1 MNNNTLDGVK
11 MLHHDEM
18 RNYDRIQGKI
28 ISVIMNHGCKI
39 IETPSFEDYDVYQ
52 HFFPQ
57 LRQQMVKTIDT
68 DGRVLVLR
76 PDVTLPIVETAAR
89 EFPRSNQ
96 LLKFGYVSTVFREY
110 YGRSTYGKDFL
121 QGGIEILGD
130 SSPECDGE
138 VIVTAAEILKAVGVE
153 NIRIDMAERNL
164 VACKSYIAS
173 LPISSDARKALE
185 ALPVLFG
192 PYAQTLSKARDY
204 SINSGMLNALSRLE
218 RVYDYILYAGYADK
232 VQLDFGFASRLG
244 YYTPACGFGMNIN
257 LLYEYMSDAGL
268 LEDTEPSFQMAVS
281 YTQGDQTLVR
291 DLMNWRDRGFRVAA
305 YPDSSFIDSADY
317 SIHAIYRNGSYYK
330 DGKAM
335 TAKGRIHK
343 VVMKYLA
350 ESGYDFPTYSEESR
364 KLIFEDAKGQLKV
377 TLVKS
382 PDVAVYVERGAA
394 DVGIVGKDVLIEE
407 GHEIPAHCP
416 RLFRSQSPQRRHHQ
430 AQRVRR
436 TGTDRRL
443 VRCHRRYRR
452 NG

>member
-153 NIRIDMAERNL
+153 NIRIDIGTAAYTQALFDGLPLSEEQKATLKGYMAERNL

-185 ALPVLFG
+185 ALPILFG

-244 YYTPACGFGMNIN
+244 YYTDTVFKVYVDGALYDIIDGGRYDQLSSRFGVDRSACGFGMNIN

-335 TAKGRIHK
+335 TAEELEALMGR
-343 VVMKYLA
+343 L
-350 ESGYDFPTYSEESR
+350 
-364 KLIFEDAKGQLKV
+364 
-377 TLVKS
+377 
-382 PDVAVYVERGAA
+382 
-394 DVGIVGKDVLIEE
+394 
-407 GHEIPAHCP
+407 
-416 RLFRSQSPQRRHHQ
+416 
-430 AQRVRR
+430 
-436 TGTDRRL
+436 
-443 VRCHRRYRR
+443 
-452 NG
+452 

>member
-76 PDVTLPIVETAAR
+76 PDVTLPLVETAAR

-153 NIRIDMAERNL
+153 NIRIDIGTAAYTQALFDGLPISEEEKETLKGYMAARNL
-164 VACKSYIAS
+164 VACKSYIAA
-173 LPISSDARKALE
+173 LPVSADARKALE

-244 YYTPACGFGMNIN
+244 YYTDTVFKVYVDGALYDIIDGGRYDQLSSRFGVDRPACGFGMNIN
-257 LLYEYMSDAGL
+257 LLYEYMNDAGL

-281 YTQGDQTLVR
+281 YTAGDQTLVR
-291 DLMNWRDRGFRVAA
+291 DLMNWRSRGFRVAA
-305 YPDSSFIDSADY
+305 YPDSSFIDSGDY

-335 TAKGRIHK
+335 TAEELEALMGR
-343 VVMKYLA
+343 L
-350 ESGYDFPTYSEESR
+350 
-364 KLIFEDAKGQLKV
+364 
-377 TLVKS
+377 
-382 PDVAVYVERGAA
+382 
-394 DVGIVGKDVLIEE
+394 
-407 GHEIPAHCP
+407 
-416 RLFRSQSPQRRHHQ
+416 
-430 AQRVRR
+430 
-436 TGTDRRL
+436 
-443 VRCHRRYRR
+443 
-452 NG
+452 

>member
-153 NIRIDMAERNL
+153 NIRIDIGTAAYTQALFDGLPLSEEQKATLKGYMAERNL

-244 YYTPACGFGMNIN
+244 YYTDTVFKVYVDGALYDIIDGGRYDKLSSRFGVDRPACGFGMNIN

-335 TAKGRIHK
+335 TAEELEALMGR
-343 VVMKYLA
+343 L
-350 ESGYDFPTYSEESR
+350 
-364 KLIFEDAKGQLKV
+364 
-377 TLVKS
+377 
-382 PDVAVYVERGAA
+382 
-394 DVGIVGKDVLIEE
+394 
-407 GHEIPAHCP
+407 
-416 RLFRSQSPQRRHHQ
+416 
-430 AQRVRR
+430 
-436 TGTDRRL
+436 
-443 VRCHRRYRR
+443 
-452 NG
+452 

>member
-153 NIRIDMAERNL
+153 NIRIDIGTAAYTQALFDGLPLSEEQKATLKGYMAERNL

-244 YYTPACGFGMNIN
+244 YYTDTVFKVYVDGALYDIIDGGRYNQLSSRFGVDRPACGFGMNIN

-335 TAKGRIHK
+335 TAEELEALMGR
-343 VVMKYLA
+343 L
-350 ESGYDFPTYSEESR
+350 
-364 KLIFEDAKGQLKV
+364 
-377 TLVKS
+377 
-382 PDVAVYVERGAA
+382 
-394 DVGIVGKDVLIEE
+394 
-407 GHEIPAHCP
+407 
-416 RLFRSQSPQRRHHQ
+416 
-430 AQRVRR
+430 
-436 TGTDRRL
+436 
-443 VRCHRRYRR
+443 
-452 NG
+452 

>member
-153 NIRIDMAERNL
+153 NIRIDIGTAAYTQALFDGLPLSEEQKATLKGYMAERNL
-164 VACKSYIAS
+164 VACKSYITS

-244 YYTPACGFGMNIN
+244 YYTDTVFKVYVDGALYDIIDGGRYDQLSSRFGVDRPACGFGMNIN

-335 TAKGRIHK
+335 TA
-343 VVMKYLA
+343 
-350 ESGYDFPTYSEESR
+350 EE
-364 KLIFEDAKGQLKV
+364 LEALM
-377 TLVKS
+377 
-382 PDVAVYVERGAA
+382 
-394 DVGIVGKDVLIEE
+394 
-407 GHEIPAHCP
+407 
-416 RLFRSQSPQRRHHQ
+416 
-430 AQRVRR
+430 
-436 TGTDRRL
+436 RRL
-443 VRCHRRYRR
+443 
-452 NG
+452 

>member
-153 NIRIDMAERNL
+153 NIRIDIGTAAYTQALFDGLPLSEEQKATLKGYMAERNL

-244 YYTPACGFGMNIN
+244 YYTDTVFKVYVDGALYDIIDGGRYDQLSSRFGVDRPACGFGMNIN

-268 LEDTEPSFQMAVS
+268 LEDAEPSFQMAVS
-281 YTQGDQTLVR
+281 YTAGDQTLVR
-291 DLMNWRDRGFRVAA
+291 DLMNWRNRGFRVAA

-335 TAKGRIHK
+335 TAEELEALMGR
-343 VVMKYLA
+343 L
-350 ESGYDFPTYSEESR
+350 
-364 KLIFEDAKGQLKV
+364 
-377 TLVKS
+377 
-382 PDVAVYVERGAA
+382 
-394 DVGIVGKDVLIEE
+394 
-407 GHEIPAHCP
+407 
-416 RLFRSQSPQRRHHQ
+416 
-430 AQRVRR
+430 
-436 TGTDRRL
+436 
-443 VRCHRRYRR
+443 
-452 NG
+452 

>member
-153 NIRIDMAERNL
+153 NIRIDIGTAAYTQALFDGLPLSEEQKATLKGYMAERNL

-244 YYTPACGFGMNIN
+244 YYTDTVFKVYVDGALYDIIDGGRYDQMSARFGVDRPACGFGMNIN

-335 TAKGRIHK
+335 TAEELEELMGR
-343 VVMKYLA
+343 L
-350 ESGYDFPTYSEESR
+350 
-364 KLIFEDAKGQLKV
+364 
-377 TLVKS
+377 
-382 PDVAVYVERGAA
+382 
-394 DVGIVGKDVLIEE
+394 
-407 GHEIPAHCP
+407 
-416 RLFRSQSPQRRHHQ
+416 
-430 AQRVRR
+430 
-436 TGTDRRL
+436 
-443 VRCHRRYRR
+443 
-452 NG
+452 

>member
-1 MNNNTLDGVK
+1 MNNNTLDGVR

-153 NIRIDMAERNL
+153 NIRIDIGTAAYTQALFDGLPLSEEQKATLKGYMAERNL

-244 YYTPACGFGMNIN
+244 YYTDTVFKVYVDGALYDIIDGGRYDQLSSRFGVDRPACGFGMNIN

-335 TAKGRIHK
+335 TAEELEALMGR
-343 VVMKYLA
+343 L
-350 ESGYDFPTYSEESR
+350 
-364 KLIFEDAKGQLKV
+364 
-377 TLVKS
+377 
-382 PDVAVYVERGAA
+382 
-394 DVGIVGKDVLIEE
+394 
-407 GHEIPAHCP
+407 
-416 RLFRSQSPQRRHHQ
+416 
-430 AQRVRR
+430 
-436 TGTDRRL
+436 
-443 VRCHRRYRR
+443 
-452 NG
+452 

>member
-153 NIRIDMAERNL
+153 NIRIDIGTAAYTQALFDGLPLSEEQKATLKGYMAERNL

-244 YYTPACGFGMNIN
+244 YYTDTVFKVYVDGALYDIIDGGRYDQLSSRFGVDRPACGFGMNIN

-335 TAKGRIHK
+335 TAEELEELMGR
-343 VVMKYLA
+343 L
-350 ESGYDFPTYSEESR
+350 
-364 KLIFEDAKGQLKV
+364 
-377 TLVKS
+377 
-382 PDVAVYVERGAA
+382 
-394 DVGIVGKDVLIEE
+394 
-407 GHEIPAHCP
+407 
-416 RLFRSQSPQRRHHQ
+416 
-430 AQRVRR
+430 
-436 TGTDRRL
+436 
-443 VRCHRRYRR
+443 
-452 NG
+452 

>member
-1 MNNNTLDGVK
+1 MLSNTLDGVK

-18 RNYDRIQGKI
+18 RNYDRIQGKLV
-28 ISVIMNHGCKI
+28 SVIMNHGCKI

-52 HFFPQ
+52 HYFPQ

-121 QGGIEILGD
+121 QGGIEILRD

-153 NIRIDMAERNL
+153 NIRIDIGTAAYTQALFDGLPLSEEQKATLKGYMAERNL

-244 YYTPACGFGMNIN
+244 YYTDTVFKVYVDGALYDIIDGGRYDQLSSRFGVDRPACGFGMNIN

-335 TAKGRIHK
+335 TAEELEALMGR
-343 VVMKYLA
+343 L
-350 ESGYDFPTYSEESR
+350 
-364 KLIFEDAKGQLKV
+364 
-377 TLVKS
+377 
-382 PDVAVYVERGAA
+382 
-394 DVGIVGKDVLIEE
+394 
-407 GHEIPAHCP
+407 
-416 RLFRSQSPQRRHHQ
+416 
-430 AQRVRR
+430 
-436 TGTDRRL
+436 
-443 VRCHRRYRR
+443 
-452 NG
+452 

>member
-153 NIRIDMAERNL
+153 NIRIDIGTAAYTQALFDGLPLSEEQKATLKGYMAERNL
-164 VACKSYIAS
+164 VACKSDIAS

-244 YYTPACGFGMNIN
+244 YYTDTVFKVYVDGALYDIIDGGRYDQLSSRFGVDRPACGFGMNIN

-335 TAKGRIHK
+335 TAEELEALMGR
-343 VVMKYLA
+343 L
-350 ESGYDFPTYSEESR
+350 
-364 KLIFEDAKGQLKV
+364 
-377 TLVKS
+377 
-382 PDVAVYVERGAA
+382 
-394 DVGIVGKDVLIEE
+394 
-407 GHEIPAHCP
+407 
-416 RLFRSQSPQRRHHQ
+416 
-430 AQRVRR
+430 
-436 TGTDRRL
+436 
-443 VRCHRRYRR
+443 
-452 NG
+452 

>member
-153 NIRIDMAERNL
+153 NIRIDIGTAAYTQALFDGLPLSEEQKATLKGYMAERTL

-244 YYTPACGFGMNIN
+244 YYTDTVFKVYVDGALYDIIDGGRYDQLSSRFGVDRPACGFGMNIN

-335 TAKGRIHK
+335 TAEELEALMGR
-343 VVMKYLA
+343 L
-350 ESGYDFPTYSEESR
+350 
-364 KLIFEDAKGQLKV
+364 
-377 TLVKS
+377 
-382 PDVAVYVERGAA
+382 
-394 DVGIVGKDVLIEE
+394 
-407 GHEIPAHCP
+407 
-416 RLFRSQSPQRRHHQ
+416 
-430 AQRVRR
+430 
-436 TGTDRRL
+436 
-443 VRCHRRYRR
+443 
-452 NG
+452 

>member
-96 LLKFGYVSTVFREY
+96 LLKFGYVSKVFREY

-153 NIRIDMAERNL
+153 NIRIDIGTAAYTQALFDGLPLSEEQKATLKGYMAERNL

-185 ALPVLFG
+185 ALPILFG
-192 PYAQTLSKARDY
+192 PYAQTLSKALDY

-244 YYTPACGFGMNIN
+244 YYTDTVFKVYVDGALYDIIDGGRYDQLSSRFGVDRPACGFGMNIN

-335 TAKGRIHK
+335 TAEELEALMGR
-343 VVMKYLA
+343 L
-350 ESGYDFPTYSEESR
+350 
-364 KLIFEDAKGQLKV
+364 
-377 TLVKS
+377 
-382 PDVAVYVERGAA
+382 
-394 DVGIVGKDVLIEE
+394 
-407 GHEIPAHCP
+407 
-416 RLFRSQSPQRRHHQ
+416 
-430 AQRVRR
+430 
-436 TGTDRRL
+436 
-443 VRCHRRYRR
+443 
-452 NG
+452 

>member
-153 NIRIDMAERNL
+153 NIRIDIGTAAYTQALFDGLPLSEEQKAPLKGYMAERNL

-244 YYTPACGFGMNIN
+244 YYTDTVFKVYVDGALYDIIDGGRYDQLSSRFGVDRPACGFGMNIN

-335 TAKGRIHK
+335 TAEELEALMGR
-343 VVMKYLA
+343 L
-350 ESGYDFPTYSEESR
+350 
-364 KLIFEDAKGQLKV
+364 
-377 TLVKS
+377 
-382 PDVAVYVERGAA
+382 
-394 DVGIVGKDVLIEE
+394 
-407 GHEIPAHCP
+407 
-416 RLFRSQSPQRRHHQ
+416 
-430 AQRVRR
+430 
-436 TGTDRRL
+436 
-443 VRCHRRYRR
+443 
-452 NG
+452 

>member
-153 NIRIDMAERNL
+153 NIRIDIGTAAYTQALFDGLPLSEEQKATLKGYMAERNL
-164 VACKSYIAS
+164 VACKSYITS

-244 YYTPACGFGMNIN
+244 YYTDTVFKVYVDGALYDIIDGGRYDQLSSRFGVDRPACGFGMNIN
-257 LLYEYMSDAGL
+257 LLYEYMNDAGL
-268 LEDTEPSFQMAVS
+268 LEDAEPSFQMAVS
-281 YTQGDQTLVR
+281 YTAGDQTLVR
-291 DLMNWRDRGFRVAA
+291 DLMNWRNRGFRVAA
-305 YPDSSFIDSADY
+305 YPDSSFIDSGDY

-335 TAKGRIHK
+335 TAEELEALMGR
-343 VVMKYLA
+343 L
-350 ESGYDFPTYSEESR
+350 
-364 KLIFEDAKGQLKV
+364 
-377 TLVKS
+377 
-382 PDVAVYVERGAA
+382 
-394 DVGIVGKDVLIEE
+394 
-407 GHEIPAHCP
+407 
-416 RLFRSQSPQRRHHQ
+416 
-430 AQRVRR
+430 
-436 TGTDRRL
+436 
-443 VRCHRRYRR
+443 
-452 NG
+452 

>member
-76 PDVTLPIVETAAR
+76 PDVTLPLVETAAR
-89 EFPRSNQ
+89 EFPRSDQ

-153 NIRIDMAERNL
+153 NIRIDIGTAAYTQALFDGLPISEEEKATLKGYMAKRNL

-173 LPISSDARKALE
+173 LSVSSDARKALE

-192 PYAQTLSKARDY
+192 PYAQTLSKAKEY

-232 VQLDFGFASRLG
+232 VQLDFGFASQLG
-244 YYTPACGFGMNIN
+244 YYTDTVFKVYVDGALYDIIDGGRYDRLSSRFGVDRPACGFGMNIN

-268 LEDTEPSFQMAVS
+268 LEDTEPSFQLAVS
-281 YTQGDQTLVR
+281 YTSGDQTLVR
-291 DLMNWRDRGFRVAA
+291 DLMNWRSRGFRVAA

-335 TAKGRIHK
+335 TAEELEALMGR
-343 VVMKYLA
+343 L
-350 ESGYDFPTYSEESR
+350 
-364 KLIFEDAKGQLKV
+364 
-377 TLVKS
+377 
-382 PDVAVYVERGAA
+382 
-394 DVGIVGKDVLIEE
+394 
-407 GHEIPAHCP
+407 
-416 RLFRSQSPQRRHHQ
+416 
-430 AQRVRR
+430 
-436 TGTDRRL
+436 
-443 VRCHRRYRR
+443 
-452 NG
+452 

>member
-153 NIRIDMAERNL
+153 NIRIDIGTAAYTQALFDGLPLSEEQKATLKGYMAERNL

-204 SINSGMLNALSRLE
+204 SINSGMLNAFSRLE

-244 YYTPACGFGMNIN
+244 YYTDTVFKVYVDGALYDIIDGGRYDQLSSRFGVDRPACGFGMNIN

-281 YTQGDQTLVR
+281 YTQCDQTLVR

-335 TAKGRIHK
+335 TAEELEALMGR
-343 VVMKYLA
+343 L
-350 ESGYDFPTYSEESR
+350 
-364 KLIFEDAKGQLKV
+364 
-377 TLVKS
+377 
-382 PDVAVYVERGAA
+382 
-394 DVGIVGKDVLIEE
+394 
-407 GHEIPAHCP
+407 
-416 RLFRSQSPQRRHHQ
+416 
-430 AQRVRR
+430 
-436 TGTDRRL
+436 
-443 VRCHRRYRR
+443 
-452 NG
+452 

>member
-52 HFFPQ
+52 YFFPQ

-153 NIRIDMAERNL
+153 NIRIDIGTAAYTQALFDGLPLSEEQKATLKGYMAERNL

-244 YYTPACGFGMNIN
+244 YYTDTVFKVYVDGALYDIIDGGRYDQLSSRFGVDRPACGFGMNIN

-335 TAKGRIHK
+335 TA
-343 VVMKYLA
+343 
-350 ESGYDFPTYSEESR
+350 EE
-364 KLIFEDAKGQLKV
+364 LEALM
-377 TLVKS
+377 
-382 PDVAVYVERGAA
+382 
-394 DVGIVGKDVLIEE
+394 
-407 GHEIPAHCP
+407 
-416 RLFRSQSPQRRHHQ
+416 
-430 AQRVRR
+430 
-436 TGTDRRL
+436 RRL
-443 VRCHRRYRR
+443 
-452 NG
+452 

>member
-153 NIRIDMAERNL
+153 NIRIDIGTAAYTQALFDGLPLSEEQKATLKGYMAERNL

-244 YYTPACGFGMNIN
+244 YYTDTVFKVYVDGALYDIIDGGRYDQLSSRFGVDRPACGFGMNIN

-335 TAKGRIHK
+335 TAEELEAFMGR
-343 VVMKYLA
+343 L
-350 ESGYDFPTYSEESR
+350 
-364 KLIFEDAKGQLKV
+364 
-377 TLVKS
+377 
-382 PDVAVYVERGAA
+382 
-394 DVGIVGKDVLIEE
+394 
-407 GHEIPAHCP
+407 
-416 RLFRSQSPQRRHHQ
+416 
-430 AQRVRR
+430 
-436 TGTDRRL
+436 
-443 VRCHRRYRR
+443 
-452 NG
+452 

>member
-130 SSPECDGE
+130 SSPECDGD

-153 NIRIDMAERNL
+153 NIRIDIGTAAYTQALFDGLPLSEEQKATLKGYMAERNL

-244 YYTPACGFGMNIN
+244 YYTDTVFKVYVDGALYDIIDGGRYDQMSSRFGVDRPACGFGMNIN

-335 TAKGRIHK
+335 TAEELEELMGR
-343 VVMKYLA
+343 L
-350 ESGYDFPTYSEESR
+350 
-364 KLIFEDAKGQLKV
+364 
-377 TLVKS
+377 
-382 PDVAVYVERGAA
+382 
-394 DVGIVGKDVLIEE
+394 
-407 GHEIPAHCP
+407 
-416 RLFRSQSPQRRHHQ
+416 
-430 AQRVRR
+430 
-436 TGTDRRL
+436 
-443 VRCHRRYRR
+443 
-452 NG
+452 

>member
-89 EFPRSNQ
+89 EFPQSNQ

-153 NIRIDMAERNL
+153 NIRIDIGTAAYTQALFDGLPLSEEQKATLKGYMAERNL

-244 YYTPACGFGMNIN
+244 YYTDTVFKVYVDGALYDIIDGGRYDQLSSRFGVDRPACGFGMNIN

-335 TAKGRIHK
+335 TAEELEALMGR
-343 VVMKYLA
+343 L
-350 ESGYDFPTYSEESR
+350 
-364 KLIFEDAKGQLKV
+364 
-377 TLVKS
+377 
-382 PDVAVYVERGAA
+382 
-394 DVGIVGKDVLIEE
+394 
-407 GHEIPAHCP
+407 
-416 RLFRSQSPQRRHHQ
+416 
-430 AQRVRR
+430 
-436 TGTDRRL
+436 
-443 VRCHRRYRR
+443 
-452 NG
+452 

>member
-28 ISVIMNHGCKI
+28 IFVIMNHGCKI

-153 NIRIDMAERNL
+153 NIRIDIGTAAYTQALFDGLPLSEEQKATLKGYMAERNL

-244 YYTPACGFGMNIN
+244 YYTDTVFKVYVDGALYDIIDGGRYDQLSSRFGVDRPACGFGMNIN

-335 TAKGRIHK
+335 TA
-343 VVMKYLA
+343 
-350 ESGYDFPTYSEESR
+350 EE
-364 KLIFEDAKGQLKV
+364 LEALM
-377 TLVKS
+377 
-382 PDVAVYVERGAA
+382 
-394 DVGIVGKDVLIEE
+394 
-407 GHEIPAHCP
+407 
-416 RLFRSQSPQRRHHQ
+416 
-430 AQRVRR
+430 
-436 TGTDRRL
+436 RRL
-443 VRCHRRYRR
+443 
-452 NG
+452 

>member
-76 PDVTLPIVETAAR
+76 PDVTLPLVETAAR

-153 NIRIDMAERNL
+153 NIRIDIGTAAYTQALFDGLPISEEEKETLKGYMADHNL
-164 VACKSYIAS
+164 VACKSYIAA
-173 LPISSDARKALE
+173 LPVSADARKALE

-244 YYTPACGFGMNIN
+244 YYTDTVFKVYVDGALYDIIDGGRYDQLSSRFGVDRPACGFGMNIN
-257 LLYEYMSDAGL
+257 LLYEYMNDAGL

-281 YTQGDQTLVR
+281 YTAGDQTLVR
-291 DLMNWRDRGFRVAA
+291 DLMNWRSRGFRVAA
-305 YPDSSFIDSADY
+305 YPDSSFIDSGDY

-335 TAKGRIHK
+335 TAEELEALMGR
-343 VVMKYLA
+343 L
-350 ESGYDFPTYSEESR
+350 
-364 KLIFEDAKGQLKV
+364 
-377 TLVKS
+377 
-382 PDVAVYVERGAA
+382 
-394 DVGIVGKDVLIEE
+394 
-407 GHEIPAHCP
+407 
-416 RLFRSQSPQRRHHQ
+416 
-430 AQRVRR
+430 
-436 TGTDRRL
+436 
-443 VRCHRRYRR
+443 
-452 NG
+452 

>member
-153 NIRIDMAERNL
+153 NIRIDIGTAAYTQALFDGLPLSEEQKATLKGYMAERNL

-244 YYTPACGFGMNIN
+244 YYTDTVFKVYVDGALYDIIDGGRYDQLSSRFGVDRPACGFGMNIN

-335 TAKGRIHK
+335 TAEELEVLMGR
-343 VVMKYLA
+343 L
-350 ESGYDFPTYSEESR
+350 
-364 KLIFEDAKGQLKV
+364 
-377 TLVKS
+377 
-382 PDVAVYVERGAA
+382 
-394 DVGIVGKDVLIEE
+394 
-407 GHEIPAHCP
+407 
-416 RLFRSQSPQRRHHQ
+416 
-430 AQRVRR
+430 
-436 TGTDRRL
+436 
-443 VRCHRRYRR
+443 
-452 NG
+452 

>member
-153 NIRIDMAERNL
+153 NIRIDIGTAAYTQALFDGLPLSEEQKATLKGYMAERNL

-244 YYTPACGFGMNIN
+244 YYTDTVFKVYVDGALYDIIDGGRYDQLSSRFSVDRPACGFGMNIN

-335 TAKGRIHK
+335 TAEELEALMGR
-343 VVMKYLA
+343 L
-350 ESGYDFPTYSEESR
+350 
-364 KLIFEDAKGQLKV
+364 
-377 TLVKS
+377 
-382 PDVAVYVERGAA
+382 
-394 DVGIVGKDVLIEE
+394 
-407 GHEIPAHCP
+407 
-416 RLFRSQSPQRRHHQ
+416 
-430 AQRVRR
+430 
-436 TGTDRRL
+436 
-443 VRCHRRYRR
+443 
-452 NG
+452 

>member
-153 NIRIDMAERNL
+153 NIRIDIGTAAYTQALFDGLPLSEEQKATLKGYMAERNL

-244 YYTPACGFGMNIN
+244 YYTDTVFKVYVDGALYDIIDGGRYDQLSSRFGVDRPACGFGMNIN

-317 SIHAIYRNGSYYK
+317 SIHAIYRKGSYYK

-335 TAKGRIHK
+335 TAEELEALMGR
-343 VVMKYLA
+343 L
-350 ESGYDFPTYSEESR
+350 
-364 KLIFEDAKGQLKV
+364 
-377 TLVKS
+377 
-382 PDVAVYVERGAA
+382 
-394 DVGIVGKDVLIEE
+394 
-407 GHEIPAHCP
+407 
-416 RLFRSQSPQRRHHQ
+416 
-430 AQRVRR
+430 
-436 TGTDRRL
+436 
-443 VRCHRRYRR
+443 
-452 NG
+452 

>member
-138 VIVTAAEILKAVGVE
+138 VIVTAAEILKAAGVE
-153 NIRIDMAERNL
+153 NIRIDIGTAAYTQALFDGLPLSEEQKATLKGYMAERNL

-244 YYTPACGFGMNIN
+244 YYTDTVFKVYVDGALYDIIDGGRYDQLSSRFGVDRPACGFGMNIN

-335 TAKGRIHK
+335 TAEELEALMGR
-343 VVMKYLA
+343 L
-350 ESGYDFPTYSEESR
+350 
-364 KLIFEDAKGQLKV
+364 
-377 TLVKS
+377 
-382 PDVAVYVERGAA
+382 
-394 DVGIVGKDVLIEE
+394 
-407 GHEIPAHCP
+407 
-416 RLFRSQSPQRRHHQ
+416 
-430 AQRVRR
+430 
-436 TGTDRRL
+436 
-443 VRCHRRYRR
+443 
-452 NG
+452 